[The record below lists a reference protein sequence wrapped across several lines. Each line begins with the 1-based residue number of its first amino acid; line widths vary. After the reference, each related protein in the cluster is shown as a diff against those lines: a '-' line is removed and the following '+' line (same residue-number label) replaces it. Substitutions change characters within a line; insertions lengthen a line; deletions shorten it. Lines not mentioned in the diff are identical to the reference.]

1 MLLSR
6 QKLIITLLS
15 SFGGKL
21 AATDFQKYLF
31 LFTQMCEKEKS
42 FDFVPYRFGCFSFQA
57 MADKRKLIEK
67 GFLKD
72 SAEWE
77 LADNG
82 QSDQCKTEKDTAEK
96 LSKFAG
102 KFKTIKG
109 KKLIQHVYKSYP
121 YYAINSEIAA
131 EHLTEEELSKVNDVK
146 PVRRRSL
153 AFATIGY
160 EGASVET
167 YINKLIQND
176 IRTLIDVRKNPI
188 SRKYGFSKSTLSSL
202 LERLGIEYIHM
213 PMLGIE
219 SSERQELNT
228 QRDYDLLFDRYEKNV
243 LVREKKSL
251 QSLYQL
257 FQDKKRV
264 AITCF
269 EKDHCQ
275 CHRSR
280 VANSIQQISNNT
292 IDIQHL

>member
-57 MADKRKLIEK
+57 MADKRKLVEK

-72 SAEWE
+72 STEWE
-77 LADNG
+77 LADNA
-82 QSDQCKTEKDTAEK
+82 QPSQNKSEKDTAEK
-96 LSKFAG
+96 LSKFAE

-121 YYAINSEIAA
+121 YYAINSEIAT
-131 EHLTEEELSKVNDVK
+131 EHLTEDELAKVNEVK
-146 PVRRRSL
+146 PIRRRSL

-160 EGASVET
+160 EGTSVET

-176 IRTLIDVRKNPI
+176 IRVLVDVRKNPI

-202 LERLGIEYIHM
+202 LERLGIEYVHI
-213 PMLGIE
+213 PALGIE
-219 SSERQELNT
+219 SSERQELNS
-228 QRDYDLLFDRYEKNV
+228 QRDYDLLFDRYEKDV
-243 LVREKKSL
+243 LIREKEAL

-257 FQDKKRV
+257 FHDKKRI

-280 VANSIQQISNNT
+280 VANCIQQLSDNT
-292 IDIQHL
+292 IDILHL

>member
-31 LFTQMCEKEKS
+31 LFTQMCEQEKS
-42 FDFVPYRFGCFSFQA
+42 YDFVPYRFGCFSFQA

-77 LADNG
+77 LTDAAPVK
-82 QSDQCKTEKDTAEK
+82 QSRVEKDTADK
-96 LSKFAG
+96 LVKFAG
-102 KFKTIKG
+102 KFKAIKG

-131 EHLTEEELSKVNDVK
+131 EHLTDEELATVNDVK
-146 PVRRRSL
+146 PIRRRSL

-167 YINKLIQND
+167 YLNKLIQND
-176 IRTLIDVRKNPI
+176 IRTLVDVRKNPI
-188 SRKYGFSKSTLSSL
+188 SRKYGFSKNTLSSL
-202 LERLGIEYIHM
+202 LERLGIEYIHL
-213 PMLGIE
+213 PALGIE
-219 SSERQELNT
+219 SSERQELNS
-228 QRDYDLLFDRYEKNV
+228 QRDYDLLFDRYEKDV
-243 LVREKKSL
+243 LVREQQSL
-251 QSLYQL
+251 QSLYEI
-257 FQDKKRV
+257 FHDKKRI

-280 VANSIQQISNNT
+280 VANSIQLLSNNT

>member
-57 MADKRKLIEK
+57 MADKRKLVEK

-72 SAEWE
+72 STEWE
-77 LADNG
+77 LADNA
-82 QSDQCKTEKDTAEK
+82 QPSQNKSEKDTAEK

-121 YYAINSEIAA
+121 YYAINSEIAT
-131 EHLTEEELSKVNDVK
+131 EHLTEDELAKVNEVK
-146 PVRRRSL
+146 PIRRRSL

-160 EGASVET
+160 EGTSVET

-176 IRTLIDVRKNPI
+176 IRVLVDVRKNPI

-202 LERLGIEYIHM
+202 LERLGIEYVHI
-213 PMLGIE
+213 PALGIE
-219 SSERQELNT
+219 SSERQELNS
-228 QRDYDLLFDRYEKNV
+228 QRDYDLLFDRYEKDV
-243 LVREKKSL
+243 LIREKEAL

-257 FQDKKRV
+257 FHDKKRI

-280 VANSIQQISNNT
+280 VANCIQQLSDNT
-292 IDIQHL
+292 IDILHL

>member
-6 QKLIITLLS
+6 QKLIVGLLLH
-15 SFGGKL
+15 FGGKL

-31 LFTQMCEKEKS
+31 LFTQLCEHEKS

-72 SAEWE
+72 SNEWE
-77 LADNG
+77 LVEPILTTDVKM
-82 QSDQCKTEKDTAEK
+82 DRDTGEK
-96 LSKFAG
+96 LIKFSSKFKAV
-102 KFKTIKG
+102 KG
-109 KKLIQHVYKSYP
+109 KKLIQYVYQSFP

-131 EHLTEEELSKVNDVK
+131 DYLTNDELATVNEMRPTK
-146 PVRRRSL
+146 RRSL

-160 EGASVET
+160 EGISVET
-167 YINKLIQND
+167 YINRLLQND
-176 IRTLIDVRKNPI
+176 IRVLVDVRKNPI
-188 SRKYGFSKSTLSSL
+188 SRKYGFSKRTLSSL
-202 LERLGIEYIHM
+202 LERLSIEYIHI
-213 PMLGIE
+213 PSLGIE
-219 SSERQELNT
+219 SSERQELNS
-228 QRDYDLLFDRYEKNV
+228 QSDYDRLFTRYENDV
-243 LVREKKSL
+243 LAREE
-251 QSLYQL
+251 QSLRSLYRL
-257 FQDKKRV
+257 FQDKKRI

-280 VANSIQQISNNT
+280 VANSIRELSNHT

>member
-72 SAEWE
+72 NAEWE
-77 LADNG
+77 LADTAPLDH
-82 QSDQCKTEKDTAEK
+82 SKVEKDTTEK
-96 LSKFAG
+96 LAKFAG

-131 EHLTEEELSKVNDVK
+131 EHLTEEELAKVNDVK

-160 EGASVET
+160 EGASIET

-176 IRTLIDVRKNPI
+176 IRTLVDVRKNPI

-202 LERLGIEYIHM
+202 LERLGIEYLHM
-213 PMLGIE
+213 PTLGIE
-219 SSERQELNT
+219 SSERQELNS
-228 QRDYDLLFDRYEKNV
+228 QRDYDLLFDRYEKDV
-243 LVREKKSL
+243 LVREQQSL

-257 FQDKKRV
+257 FHDKKRI

-280 VANSIQQISNNT
+280 VANSIQQLSNNS